1 MRYRW
6 LLVLFTLVVALSV
19 LPAAGARAVGDA
31 RCFPETGQCIMASF
45 RRFWE
50 QNGGQAIFG
59 LPIQQQ
65 IATTINGRPATSQLF
80 ERARF
85 EQYLDVRFAPVMLGL
100 IGVEALALRGIDWRE
115 VPPTYDPNAV
125 ARGDCRL
132 YTQTNHAT
140 CYAFRDFF
148 DRNGGVRIFGL
159 PIGDEFVEGDRVIQ
173 WYERARFEAGTWPG
187 AGVELA
193 LLGWEVYY

>member
-6 LLVLFTLVVALSV
+6 LLALVVLVAALSLV
-19 LPAAGARAVGDA
+19 PAAPARAVGDA
-31 RCFPETGQCIMASF
+31 RCFQETGQCIMASF

-50 QNGGQAIFG
+50 QNGGQRIFG

-65 IATTINGRPATSQLF
+65 IVTTINGRRATTQLF

-85 EQYLDVRFAPVMLGL
+85 EQYLDVRFAPVMLCRLGD
-100 IGVEALALRGIDWRE
+100 EALRVIGIDWRDFA
-115 VPPTYDPNAV
+115 PSYDPEAV
-125 ARGDCRL
+125 RRGDCRL
-132 YTQTNHAT
+132 YTQTYHAT

-148 DRNGGVRIFGL
+148 DRNGGIRIFGL
-159 PIGDEFVEGDRVIQ
+159 PISDEFVEGDRVIQ

-187 AGVELA
+187 AGVELGN
-193 LLGWEVYY
+193 LGYEI

>member
-1 MRYRW
+1 MRYRR
-6 LLVLFTLVVALSV
+6 LLALFALVVAVSV
-19 LPAAGARAVGDA
+19 LPASPAQAVGAA
-31 RCFPETGQCIMASF
+31 RCFPGTGQCIIASF
-45 RRFWE
+45 RLFWE

-59 LPIQQQ
+59 LPIQPQ

-85 EQYLDVRFAPVMLGL
+85 ERYIDVRFAPVMLGL
-100 IGVEALALRGIDWRE
+100 IGVEALTRRGIDWTQL
-115 VPPTYDPNAV
+115 PPTYDPNAV

-132 YTQTNHAT
+132 YSQTNHAT

-148 DRNGGVRIFGL
+148 DRNGGVRIFGY
-159 PIGDEFVEGDRVIQ
+159 PVSDEFVEGDRVIQ

-193 LLGWEVYY
+193 PLGWEVYY